1 MKPSLLIAEIFLCA
15 PFSKATLERLFS
27 QMNII
32 KTTVRNRLSNDSLNS
47 LLRIPISGITLQ
59 GFHKTYGKKC
69 VYYCYN
75 SKNCRLNERK
85 RKNYQKRQSKKA
97 KGPRFRIAD
106 LPSSSSDPSS
116 SDCEY
121 SKATEEDLQ

>member
-27 QMNII
+27 QMNIM

-59 GFHKTYGKKC
+59 GFHKAYGKKC
-69 VYYCYN
+69 VYYWYN
-75 SKNCRLNERK
+75 SKNSSAEPTKKKELPK
-85 RKNYQKRQSKKA
+85 TSK
-97 KGPRFRIAD
+97 
-106 LPSSSSDPSS
+106 
-116 SDCEY
+116 
-121 SKATEEDLQ
+121 